1 MVKGRANLNSLSLN
15 YLFLVEISF
24 RMVLPSPFFLSC
36 SLFFF
41 FFSSLHSDFFLPW
54 VFDPT
59 GRAEC
64 TQNALEA
71 RVI

>member
-41 FFSSLHSDFFLPW
+41 FLPFTQTFFCPGFLTP
-54 VFDPT
+54 
-59 GRAEC
+59 REELS
-64 TQNALEA
+64 ALKTPLKPG
-71 RVI
+71 